1 MAIILNLIAFTACII
16 WFHRLIGKPEN
27 KLILPVI
34 LVYLAS
40 AITCFMLS
48 FVFQH
53 DYLDGLLHIIIS
65 GISILLFW
73 LWTTIALIVK
83 HTSNKQVRF
92 LLTDLAQTSV
102 LLIVPLGALLIIS
115 NSTFSLKIGG

>member
-1 MAIILNLIAFTACII
+1 MAIILNIIAFTACII

-40 AITCFMLS
+40 AIISFILA

-53 DYLDGLLHIIIS
+53 EYLDGLLHMIIS

-73 LWTTIALIVK
+73 FWTTIALIVK
-83 HTSNKQVRF
+83 RTSNNQARS
-92 LLTDLAQTSV
+92 LLADLAQTSV
-102 LLIVPLGALLIIS
+102 LLIVPLAAVLIIS

>member
-16 WFHRLIGKPEN
+16 WFHRLIGKPGN

-40 AITCFMLS
+40 TIISFMLS
-48 FVFQH
+48 FAFQS

-65 GISILLFW
+65 GVSILLFW

-83 HTSNKQVRF
+83 HLKNDQFKH
-92 LLTDLAQTSV
+92 LLIDLAQTSS
-102 LLIVPLGALLIIS
+102 LLIVPLFIVLMLS
-115 NSTFSLKIGG
+115 NASFKIGG

>member
-16 WFHRLIGKPEN
+16 WFHRLIGKPGN

-40 AITCFMLS
+40 TIISFMLS
-48 FVFQH
+48 FAFQS

-65 GISILLFW
+65 GVSILLFW

-83 HTSNKQVRF
+83 HLKNDQFKH
-92 LLTDLAQTSV
+92 LLIDLAQTSS
-102 LLIVPLGALLIIS
+102 LLIVPIFIVLMLS
-115 NSTFSLKIGG
+115 NASFKIGG

>member
-1 MAIILNLIAFTACII
+1 MAIILNLITFTACII

-40 AITCFMLS
+40 AIISFMLS

-65 GISILLFW
+65 GVSILLFW
-73 LWTTIALIVK
+73 FWTTIALIVK
-83 HTSNKQVRF
+83 HTSNKQVKL

-102 LLIVPLGALLIIS
+102 LLIIPLGALLIIS